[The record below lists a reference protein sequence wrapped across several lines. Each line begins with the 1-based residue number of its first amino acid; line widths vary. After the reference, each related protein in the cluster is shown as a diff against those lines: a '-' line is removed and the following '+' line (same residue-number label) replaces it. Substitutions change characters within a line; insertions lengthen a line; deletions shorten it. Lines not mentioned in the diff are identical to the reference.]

1 MVTTISN
8 VRTAYT
14 AGVLKQS
21 FIAFEGLV
29 EECKERGIVLRQRL
43 INSRFG
49 AAKFIFS
56 CLLSICKMKINSRR
70 SRQYISSIQDNSSL
84 GL

>member
-43 INSRFG
+43 LIHDLELPNLFFRVY
-49 AAKFIFS
+49 
-56 CLLSICKMKINSRR
+56 CLFVK
-70 SRQYISSIQDNSSL
+70 
-84 GL
+84 